1 MDYYAV
7 LQVDSDASQEDI
19 KKAYQ
24 QLILRHHPDK
34 AEDGGGTSDIFIKI
48 DEAFKVLKDPELRK
62 VYDSKRFQQNSHMI
76 IHDTVQSDEFSFDE
90 SNEVHYFTCKCGGW
104 YILDEESKDTEYII
118 CCDECSLVIKVINVK
133 KSDGS

>member
-1 MDYYAV
+1 MDFYAV
-7 LQVDSDASQEDI
+7 LQVDSKASQEDI

-34 AEDGGGTSDIFIKI
+34 AQDHQGNADIFIKI
-48 DEAFKVLKDPELRK
+48 DEAWRVLKEPESRK
-62 VYDSKRFQQNSHMI
+62 VYDSERFQQTSQMI
-76 IHDTVQSDEFSFDE
+76 IHDTVRSDEFIFDD

-104 YILDEESKDTEYII
+104 YVLDEESKDAEYII

-133 KSDGS
+133 KKDGS